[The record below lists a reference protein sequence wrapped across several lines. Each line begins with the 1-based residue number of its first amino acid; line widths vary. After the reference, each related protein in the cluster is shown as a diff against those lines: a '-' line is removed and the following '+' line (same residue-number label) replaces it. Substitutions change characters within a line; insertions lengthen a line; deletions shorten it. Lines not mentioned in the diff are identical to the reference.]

1 MRKIM
6 FAVAAGLLCFSM
18 AISAQNRFSGA
29 IEPGAKVF
37 FGDKTGGSFGA
48 DAVLGVLH
56 DGKLFFG
63 LGIGCDLQY
72 LENEQYNPNIP
83 ADRPRIEPDF
93 TQPKTLKTKEV
104 PLFLSVKY
112 YWDSGRFRPTVDC
125 RAGMSFSMYGVGGKF
140 LSVGAGCRYDLTAN
154 TGLAFRAYYEIM
166 RSWYADDV
174 YDSYLGWFNSIG
186 LRVAYEF

>member
-1 MRKIM
+1 M

-18 AISAQNRFSGA
+18 AVSAQNRFSGA
-29 IEPGAKVF
+29 IGPGAKFF

-56 DGKLFFG
+56 NRKLFFG

-93 TQPKTLKTKEV
+93 TQPKTLKTKEI
-104 PLFLSVKY
+104 PLFLNVKY

-154 TGLAFRAYYEIM
+154 TGLAFRAYYELM

>member
-1 MRKIM
+1 MRKKM

-18 AISAQNRFSGA
+18 AVSAQNRFSGA

-112 YWDSGRFRPTVDC
+112 YWDSGRLRPTVDG
-125 RAGMSFSMYGVGGKF
+125 RAGMSYSMYGVGGKF
-140 LSVGAGCRYDLTAN
+140 LSFGAGCRYDLTSN

-174 YDSYLGWFNSIG
+174 YDSYLVWFNSVG